1 MRGKRMR
8 EIENESQKNGIERE
22 REKDIGSERER
33 KRQIARVR

>member
-1 MRGKRMR
+1 MR
-8 EIENESQKNGIERE
+8 EIENESQKNGIERHRE

>member
-1 MRGKRMR
+1 MR
-8 EIENESQKNGIERE
+8 EIENESQKNGIERQRE